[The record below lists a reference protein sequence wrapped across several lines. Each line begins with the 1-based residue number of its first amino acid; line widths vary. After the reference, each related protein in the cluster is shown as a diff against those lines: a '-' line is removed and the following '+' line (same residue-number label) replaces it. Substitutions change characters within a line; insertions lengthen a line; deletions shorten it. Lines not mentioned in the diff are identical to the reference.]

1 MATIYIRGN
10 NDAWK
15 LSLSAAG
22 VLDFES
28 SCPADEAPSG
38 LVLHETITPDPTLEP
53 ARNWW
58 TAWGR
63 IPLPPAEVWKTANE
77 KVVLSSATLSFLTGA
92 PALKAAIDHAD
103 SLALSDVVD
112 RCRTGQ
118 GAHAPLLKYL
128 VAPHAAAAILSGGWG
143 TWNEAPQLVPPGSP
157 GASVHP
163 LLEALDFSPLKAIA
177 VELRPS
183 HLLTSVLAGTGLT
196 LPVVGLSYAD
206 WTREVGAPAFDAYR
220 RTQRDHYFDPEKR
233 QALDQRVEAWVESL
247 KVVVQPEPW
256 NRHDTNALKV
266 VISDGQGVPYKAGYL
281 RRSLAALLAPW
292 VAEPTALR
300 AELVRFSPGGGE
312 NQESLVL
319 RVRSR

>member
-1 MATIYIRGN
+1 MATLYIRGSH
-10 NDAWK
+10 DAWK
-15 LSLSAAG
+15 LRLSAAG
-22 VLDFES
+22 VLDFDS
-28 SCPADEAPSG
+28 TSASDEKPQG
-38 LVLHETITPDPTLEP
+38 MELHDTITPDPSLEP

-63 IPLPPAEVWKTANE
+63 APLSPVEVWRDSNE
-77 KVVLSSATLSFLTGA
+77 KVTLSSATLSFLNGA

-112 RCRTGQ
+112 HCRAAQ
-118 GAHAPLLKYL
+118 GPHAALLRYL
-128 VAPHAAAAILSGGWG
+128 VAPQAAAGILSGGWG

-163 LLEALDFSPLKAIA
+163 LLEALDFAPLKSIA

-183 HLLTSVLAGTGLT
+183 HLLTSVLASTGLT
-196 LPVVGLSYAD
+196 LPVVGLGYAD
-206 WTREVGAPAFDAYR
+206 WTRSVGAPAFDAYR
-220 RTQRDHYFDPEKR
+220 KAQREHYFDPEKR
-233 QALDQRVEAWVESL
+233 QALENQVAVWVGSL
-247 KVVVQPEPW
+247 QVVVQAEPW
-256 NRHDTNALKV
+256 NRHDANALKV
-266 VISDGQGVPYKAGYL
+266 VITDGQGVPYKAGYL
-281 RRSLAALLAPW
+281 RRTLAALLAPW

-319 RVRSR
+319 RLKNP